1 MTLGDLRI
9 VCAAESDL
17 DRYIDLLEELA
28 DWMQSRGIEQWPRG
42 RARNGRDYYAASV
55 QRQELHLAF
64 VGDEFAGGLRL
75 LARDPVVWPE
85 IAADDA
91 LYLYTLAVRRTFS
104 GRGVGRAL
112 LAWAERQVAA
122 AGRRYLRLDC
132 VPGNMFL
139 RRYYEDAGFVARGE
153 IDAIYPGLPDAMP
166 LRRYEKAVESS
177 WR

>member
-1 MTLGDLRI
+1 MTSLTIATATAD
-9 VCAAESDL
+9 DL
-17 DRYIDLLEELA
+17 DRYLDLLEELA
-28 DWMQSRGIEQWPRG
+28 EWMHARGIEQWPRG

-75 LARDPVVWPE
+75 LSSDPVVWPE

-132 VPGNMFL
+132 VPGNSFL

-153 IDAIYPGLPDAMP
+153 IDAVYPGLPDAML
-166 LRRYEKAVESS
+166 LRRYEKAVEPS